1 MRLDM
6 TNIVIIQG
14 HPDPSG
20 QRLCHGLAAAYGQG
34 ARSAGHSVVDL
45 DVTSIDFPLLRTQ
58 DDWLRGAEAT
68 PDTLVHAQTVCASAD
83 HLVLIYPLWLG
94 TMPAL
99 LKGFL
104 EQVFRPGFALA
115 YGDGLP
121 KPLLSGKSARII
133 ITMGMPALAYRWYF
147 FAHSL
152 KSLERNILGFVGIK
166 PVRSTLFGMVDSAG
180 EKQRE
185 EWLSRV
191 ADLGRRAR

>member
-1 MRLDM
+1 MAK
-6 TNIVIIQG
+6 IVIIQG
-14 HPDPSG
+14 HPDRG
-20 QRLCHGLAAAYGQG
+20 GRRLCHGLASAYGQG

-45 DVTSIDFPLLRTQ
+45 DIASLEFPLLRSQ
-58 DDWLRGAEAT
+58 DEWLLGAGGT
-68 PDTLVHAQTVCASAD
+68 PHSLVNAQSACAAAD

-104 EQVFRPGFALA
+104 EQVLRPGVALA
-115 YGDGLP
+115 YGEGLP
-121 KPLLSGKSARII
+121 KPLLSGKSARVI

-166 PVRSTLFGMVDSAG
+166 PVRSTLFGSVDAVD
-180 EKQRE
+180 EKQRSK
-185 EWLSRV
+185 WLRAV
-191 ADLGRRAR
+191 AELGRLAR